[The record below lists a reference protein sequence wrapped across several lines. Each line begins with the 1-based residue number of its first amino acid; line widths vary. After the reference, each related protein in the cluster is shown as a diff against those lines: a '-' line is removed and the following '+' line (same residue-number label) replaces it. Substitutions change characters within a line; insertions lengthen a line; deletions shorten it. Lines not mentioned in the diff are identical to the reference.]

1 MKSSIACTSLV
12 ALGNLLSVIESFGIA
27 PPTHRLAS
35 WACVSS
41 DSRHFHL
48 FSSEGDSS
56 EPTTK
61 EEESEMVVSL
71 VADDEWE
78 GLGMELTELVRV
90 SIIED
95 VKKNARDFL
104 GKDDYMVGD
113 ISKEIDSRV

>member
-1 MKSSIACTSLV
+1 
-12 ALGNLLSVIESFGIA
+12 
-27 PPTHRLAS
+27 
-35 WACVSS
+35 
-41 DSRHFHL
+41 
-48 FSSEGDSS
+48 
-56 EPTTK
+56 
-61 EEESEMVVSL
+61 MVVSL